1 MARTGIL
8 TGLQEGFMN
17 EQIHYASQILA
28 QLIETPGTALPGI
41 FASLAVIVAFVM
53 AVDIGMPA

>member
-1 MARTGIL
+1 
-8 TGLQEGFMN
+8 MN
-17 EQIHYASQILA
+17 EQIHYASQILT